1 MTTYD
6 VIVIGARAAGASTA
20 MMLARKGLRV
30 LAVDRA
36 SFPSDT
42 LSTHQMQVP
51 ASARLARWGLLDK
64 VIASGAPPARRIR
77 FDQPGVA
84 FTGNSP
90 ALDGVDAV
98 YSPRRIV
105 LDDILVDA
113 ARQAGAEVRENVI
126 VDDLSI
132 VDGRVTGIRCTTK
145 GGTRCTEQ
153 ARIVVGADGK
163 NSLVARTVGAR
174 TYRERPPRTMACYT
188 YWSGVPVEGGEIYG
202 RPGRGFGLW
211 PTNDGLVLT
220 YIAWPVA
227 EFDRFRADI
236 EGNAL
241 ATLDLAGDLGARVR
255 AGKREERFRTTPDLP
270 NALRVPYG
278 PGWALA
284 GDAGLI
290 MDPLTG
296 QGIGH
301 AFRDADLLSDAIEAG
316 LGGRMRLDRALAGYQ
331 RARDRQTRP
340 MYDLTVDLARL
351 APLPPEARALFKV
364 LAERPAEADRFLAV
378 LAGTV
383 PVGQF
388 FNPVHLGRLVGLRTM
403 LGALRRRRSG

>member
-1 MTTYD
+1 MSAYD

-20 MMLARKGLRV
+20 MLLARRGLRV

-42 LSTHQMQVP
+42 LSTHQLQVP
-51 ASARLARWGLLDK
+51 ASARLARWGVLDK

-84 FTGNSP
+84 FTGNAP
-90 ALDGVDAV
+90 CVDGVDAV
-98 YSPRRIV
+98 YSPRRTV

-126 VDDLSI
+126 VDELSI
-132 VDGRVTGIRCTTK
+132 VDGRVTGIRGTTK
-145 GGTRCTEQ
+145 GGARIAEQ

-163 NSLVARTVGAR
+163 NSLVARTAGAKP
-174 TYRERPPRTMACYT
+174 YRQRPARTMACYS
-188 YWSGVPVEGGEIYG
+188 YWSGVPVDGGEIYG

-211 PTNDGLVLT
+211 PTNDGLVLVF
-220 YIAWPVA
+220 IAWPVA
-227 EFDRFRADI
+227 EFGRFRTDV

-255 AGKREERFRTTPDLP
+255 AGQRVERFRTTPDLP
-270 NALRVPYG
+270 NAIRVPHG

-284 GDAGLI
+284 GDAGLV

-301 AFRDADLLSDAIEAG
+301 AFRDADLLSEAIEAG
-316 LGGRMRLDRALAGYQ
+316 LGGRMRLDRALAGYH
-331 RARDRQTRP
+331 RARDRETRP

-351 APLPPEARALFKV
+351 APAPPEAVALFTA
-364 LAERPAEADRFLAV
+364 LAERPAEADRFLGV

-383 PVGQF
+383 PIGRF
-388 FNPVHLGRLVGLRTM
+388 FHPVHLARLVGVRTM
-403 LGALRRRRSG
+403 LGALRRR

>member
-6 VIVIGARAAGASTA
+6 VIVVGTRAAGASTA
-20 MMLARKGLRV
+20 MLLARKGLRV

-42 LSTHQMQVP
+42 LSTHQLQVP

-64 VIASGAPPARRIR
+64 VVASGAPPARRIR
-77 FDQPGVA
+77 FDQPGVT

-90 ALDGVDAV
+90 TVDGVDGV

-132 VDGRVTGIRCTTK
+132 VEGRVTGIRCTTK
-145 GGTRCTEQ
+145 GGTSYTEH
-153 ARIVVGADGK
+153 ARVVVGADGK
-163 NSLVARTVGAR
+163 NSLVARTVRAR
-174 TYRERPPRTMACYT
+174 TYRQRPVRTVACYS
-188 YWSGVPVEGGEIYG
+188 YWSGVPLDGGEIYG
-202 RPGRGFGLW
+202 RPGRAFGLW
-211 PTNDGLVLT
+211 PTNDGLTLV
-220 YIAWPVA
+220 YVAWPVE
-227 EFDRFRADI
+227 EFARFRADL
-236 EGNAL
+236 EGNVL
-241 ATLDLAGDLGARVR
+241 ATLDLAGDAGARVR
-255 AGKREERFRTTPDLP
+255 AGRRVERLRATPDLP
-270 NALRVPYG
+270 NAFRIPYG

-284 GDAGLI
+284 GDAGLV

-301 AFRDADLLSDAIEAG
+301 AFRDAELLSEAIAMGQDDA
-316 LGGRMRLDRALAGYQ
+316 LRRYHRT
-331 RARDRQTRP
+331 RDRQTRP
-340 MYDLTVDLARL
+340 MYDFTVRLARL
-351 APLPPEARALFKV
+351 APPPRVAVALFKA
-364 LAERPAEADRFLAV
+364 LAERPEEADRFFGV

-383 PVGQF
+383 PVRKF
-388 FNPVHLGRLVGLRTM
+388 FNPVRMLLLTM
-403 LGALRRRRSG
+403 GQSSR